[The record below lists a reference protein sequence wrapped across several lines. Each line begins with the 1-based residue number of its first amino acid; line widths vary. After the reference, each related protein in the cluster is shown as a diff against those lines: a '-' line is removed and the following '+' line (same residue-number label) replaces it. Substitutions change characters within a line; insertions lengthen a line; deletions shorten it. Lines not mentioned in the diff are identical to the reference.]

1 MIRIIFILSVTIIF
15 GFSENEKWEPVLVPE
30 KKEGLINSA
39 REIEVFQHGIKKE
52 WGYNKPQTDTFI
64 VIHPDSPKKN
74 APLYVVLHSAGHD
87 VFSAVK
93 CTNQVGNHDIYH
105 SPPSPWPPQSMHRS
119 QIFDHQTHSHHNETG
134 LPS

>member
-74 APLYVVLHSAGHD
+74 APFSSALAYSELFNLRMYTLFKTRLILKTPSVYCITFLHDLEAL
-87 VFSAVK
+87 F
-93 CTNQVGNHDIYH
+93 N
-105 SPPSPWPPQSMHRS
+105 
-119 QIFDHQTHSHHNETG
+119 
-134 LPS
+134 L